1 MLLIHITFYL
11 NNLVNFMKKII
22 SSVIFCLLLVP
33 YSSVSASENEK
44 LTQLFDKEWT
54 HRLDTNPLLSRSMGK
69 EPEQVTLSDISPSA
83 LKRQNTFYKSLL
95 EQLNTI
101 DVNAL
106 SNEQAVNY
114 QIFKDQVLA
123 QLTSYQFGMHQTPF
137 NSDSGFYSGFSR
149 AQNSFK
155 FDTTKDYQDYLDL
168 LKSWKPHV
176 QTQIAHMQSGLDRGF
191 TQPKIILNTL
201 VERVRSYQSETP
213 EKSLFYKPF
222 LRMPDHFT
230 PAQKEQFVKHARE
243 VIDQSVNHGYSL
255 LADFFEKEYVPNARN
270 SIAAYDLPD
279 GKAFYKDQIRY
290 YTTLDLTADE
300 IHQIGLNEVKRI
312 RSEMAEIIKGT
323 GFKGDFAEF
332 LTFLRTDPQFYA
344 KTEEELLSRASRIA
358 KRMDAKLPQL
368 FKHLPRTPYGV
379 EPVPAQ
385 LAPNYTTGRYVRSPR
400 GSTQPGYYWVNTYAL
415 DKRPLYELEALTLH
429 EAVPGHHLQIAL
441 SQELEDLPP
450 FRQYSYISAFGEGW
464 GLYSEW
470 LGLETGFY
478 TDPYSNFGRLTYEM
492 WRAVRLVVDTGMHA
506 KGWTREEAVEYLASN
521 TALSLH
527 NVNTEIDRYISWP
540 AQALSYKLGELTIK
554 RLRKEA
560 ENKLGKLFDIRD
572 FHYEILIHGAVPL
585 NVLEQNI
592 SNYIESTLSNEN
604 RTN

>member
-1 MLLIHITFYL
+1 MKIFLNSILFSVLFTATF
-11 NNLVNFMKKII
+11 
-22 SSVIFCLLLVP
+22 STT
-33 YSSVSASENEK
+33 ASENEK
-44 LTQLFDKEWT
+44 LTQLFDKEWAY
-54 HRLDTNPLLSRSMGK
+54 RLEANPLLGRSMGK
-69 EPEQVTLSDISPSA
+69 EPKQVTMSDISPKA
-83 LKRQNTFYKSLL
+83 LKEQNSFYQTLL
-95 EQLNTI
+95 NQLNTI

-106 SNEQAVNY
+106 SNDQVVNF

-123 QLTSYQFGMHQTPF
+123 ELTSYQFGMHQAPF

-149 AQNSFK
+149 VQNSFK
-155 FDTTKDYQDYLDL
+155 FDTAKDYQDYLDL

-176 QTQIAHMQSGLDRGF
+176 ESQIAHMQSGLDRGF
-191 TQPKIILNTL
+191 SQPKIILSTL

-222 LRMPDHFT
+222 LRIPEHISQD
-230 PAQKEQFVKHARE
+230 QKDDFIKQAKI
-243 VIDQSVNHGYSL
+243 VIDQSVNKGYSQ
-255 LADFFEKEYVPNARN
+255 LADFFETVYVPNARE
-270 SIAAYDLPD
+270 SIAAHDLPD
-279 GKAFYKDQIRY
+279 GKAFYENQIRY

-300 IHQIGLNEVKRI
+300 IHAIGLKEVKRI
-312 RSEMAEIIKGT
+312 RSEMADIIQGT
-323 GFKGDFAEF
+323 GFKGNFAEF

-344 KTEEELLSRASRIA
+344 KTEVELLSRASRIA
-358 KRMDAKLPQL
+358 KQMDAKLPQL

-385 LAPNYTTGRYVRSPR
+385 LAPNYTTGRYVRSPK

-478 TDPYSNFGRLTYEM
+478 KDPYSNFGRLTYEM

-506 KGWTREEAVEYLASN
+506 KGWTREEAVNYLASN

-560 ENKLGKLFDIRD
+560 ETKLGKLFDIRD
-572 FHYEILIHGAVPL
+572 FHYEVLIHGAVPL
-585 NVLEQNI
+585 NILEQNI
-592 SNYIESTLSNEN
+592 GNYIESTLSNEN